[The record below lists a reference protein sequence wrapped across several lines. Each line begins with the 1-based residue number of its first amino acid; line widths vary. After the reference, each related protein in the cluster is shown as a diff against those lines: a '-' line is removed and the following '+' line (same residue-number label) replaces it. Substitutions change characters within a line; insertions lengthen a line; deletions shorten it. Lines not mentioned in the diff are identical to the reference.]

1 MPRFRTIL
9 EFIAANPPGRSVP
22 LSGTRKAWH
31 RLFCYYQSQYS
42 AENFACWVAM
52 HQYKQH
58 QRKRFAVFISE
69 NWINK
74 PANAQHAVSTTQ
86 SIFDTINFSSALNES
101 QAGTLVK
108 VSWMKMV
115 MTRSDK
121 ADFTKDQI
129 SFLGATP
136 PELFDP
142 LFNELT
148 SLMTGMI
155 KDTFDSDRDFMP
167 SGSYQTTLPGDLAM
181 MQAAGFDIHQYGMW

>member
-74 PANAQHAVSTTQ
+74 PANAQHALSTT
-86 SIFDTINFSSALNES
+86 
-101 QAGTLVK
+101 
-108 VSWMKMV
+108 
-115 MTRSDK
+115 
-121 ADFTKDQI
+121 
-129 SFLGATP
+129 
-136 PELFDP
+136 
-142 LFNELT
+142 
-148 SLMTGMI
+148 
-155 KDTFDSDRDFMP
+155 
-167 SGSYQTTLPGDLAM
+167 
-181 MQAAGFDIHQYGMW
+181 

>member
-1 MPRFRTIL
+1 
-9 EFIAANPPGRSVP
+9 
-22 LSGTRKAWH
+22 
-31 RLFCYYQSQYS
+31 
-42 AENFACWVAM
+42 
-52 HQYKQH
+52 
-58 QRKRFAVFISE
+58 
-69 NWINK
+69 
-74 PANAQHAVSTTQ
+74 
-86 SIFDTINFSSALNES
+86 
-101 QAGTLVK
+101 
-108 VSWMKMV
+108 MKMV